1 MRVKWG
7 IQMPLRTQQWIQ
19 ADTPQRQ
26 QRGITVQGDISQTA
40 AQCHL
45 EVPQATVRGSEGR
58 NKTREKQPKVGSCAG
73 VTHISAGVL
82 SGYQMVRGDICLDKH
97 MHALRSSPGEKK
109 ATCHCDCWFCSHN
122 ITNPSLI
129 LFGKKKRKKS
139 DATENWSKN
148 VFTRADPAC

>member
-1 MRVKWG
+1 
-7 IQMPLRTQQWIQ
+7 MPLRTQQWIQ

-109 ATCHCDCWFCSHN
+109 ATCHCDC
-122 ITNPSLI
+122 
-129 LFGKKKRKKS
+129 
-139 DATENWSKN
+139 
-148 VFTRADPAC
+148 